1 MELAELV
8 ADFADG
14 LAAVDS
20 SRVAHKEFQ
29 PGIGPYG
36 EAQAV
41 GAALKH
47 MQARKPAHYSKAATK
62 RLPDVLIP
70 GQWALEF
77 KIVRPFGDNG
87 KLAEHWSENVLHPYP
102 GNTSSLGDCLKLL
115 ECGLS
120 ERKAIVIFGYEHCPA
135 QVCLE
140 TAVASFELLAREIM
154 KVKLGARVE
163 ELRYELV
170 HPVHQQLRVY
180 GFEVIGKSEH
190 AAQQSLPADVPASGA
205 SPLRQGRG

>member
-1 MELAELV
+1 MTLHELV
-8 ADFADG
+8 ADFADA
-14 LAAVDS
+14 LMVVDRT
-20 SRVAHKEFQ
+20 RVAHKKFQ

-41 GAALKH
+41 SAALKQ
-47 MQARKPAHYSKAATK
+47 MKEKKPERYGQAATK

-70 GQWALEF
+70 GQWALEL

-87 KLAEHWSENVLHPYP
+87 KPAEHWSENVLHPYP

-115 ECGLS
+115 ECGLT
-120 ERKAIVIFGYEHCPA
+120 ERKAVLIFGYEHCPP

-140 TAVASFELLAREIM
+140 PAIASFEVLARTVM
-154 KVKLGARVE
+154 KLELGERVE
-163 ELRYELV
+163 ELRENLV

-180 GFEVIGKSEH
+180 GFEVMRK
-190 AAQQSLPADVPASGA
+190 L
-205 SPLRQGRG
+205 